1 MARKKKELNPRTFF
15 IEVAICI
22 IVLIF
27 VYEFCFVHPTLWN
40 SLVAKLFAPLLKNF
54 GTTPK

>member
-1 MARKKKELNPRTFF
+1 MARKKRELNPKAFF
-15 IEVAICI
+15 TKVAICI
-22 IVLIF
+22 IVLVS

-40 SLVAKLFAPLLKNF
+40 SLVAKFFAPLLKNF